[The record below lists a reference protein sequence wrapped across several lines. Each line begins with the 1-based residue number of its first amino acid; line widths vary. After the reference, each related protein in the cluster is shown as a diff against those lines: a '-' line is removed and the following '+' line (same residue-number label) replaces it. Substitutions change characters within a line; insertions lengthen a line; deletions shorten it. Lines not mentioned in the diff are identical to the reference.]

1 MQKILFVI
9 HSLAGGGAEK
19 VLINLVNHMDQT
31 RFDITVLSILGGGIN
46 AKSLASHIHYRV
58 IFPKSFPGNSHIMK
72 LFTPK
77 QLHKLFI
84 KEHYDFEISYLEGST
99 ARLVSGCSDPETR
112 LISWIHV
119 EQHNM
124 KKLAYAFRSPQ
135 EAKWCY
141 NRFDQ
146 TVSVSEFVKND
157 FCKILNFTKPI
168 KVLYNTVESEKI
180 VREAQK
186 PVPQISLDKSFKI
199 VAVGTLKASK
209 GYDRL
214 LRIVERL
221 KKVFDIHLYILGT
234 GPLREKLE
242 TFVKEHDMSRD
253 VIFLGYDMNPY
264 KYVSKCDLF
273 VCASHAEGF
282 STAATEALIVGTP
295 VCTVNVSGM
304 KEMLGE
310 NNEYG
315 IVTDNSEEALYQGI
329 KNLIEDPKL
338 LDFYKKA
345 AKERAKI
352 FSTSATVN
360 AVEEM
365 LHEVEKRAYT
375 KEDSLDIDYSVLI
388 RTTGEADEKYE
399 ALLTS
404 ISQLVPKPKE
414 VIVVLPEGYKKPR
427 IQLGYEHF
435 GFCKKGMV
443 IQRMTG
449 IDMCRTKY
457 ALVCDDD
464 VSFSSDFVQK
474 LYAPLKRGVG
484 KFSIGPLYSFFPP
497 KGVNAMICTAMGS
510 AVPTLFHKDRY
521 NSILR
526 TAGYSYNRYLKE
538 DKYYY
543 TQSAPWTCFFAET
556 ESMRR
561 VNMKEEIWLDSHGYS
576 ALDDQTMFYK
586 AWLLGMNTVV
596 VPDAQYNHLDA
607 RTSSRNNKPAMIYSL
622 NYNRIVFWHRFI
634 FCMQSNVLL
643 KCWAVIC
650 FKYRQIMEY
659 GFDFMS
665 VVRRKLSKN
674 DWKMSRKGSRDG
686 WKYIKSNEY
695 LKIPNLNEQTK
706 KGRVK
711 NE

>member
-9 HSLAGGGAEK
+9 QSLAGGGAEK
-19 VLINLVNHMDQT
+19 VLINLVNYMDQT
-31 RFDITVLSILGGGIN
+31 QFDITVLSILGGGVN
-46 AKSLASHIHYRV
+46 AKSLASHIHYHV

-72 LFTPK
+72 FFTPK
-77 QLHKLFI
+77 QLHKLLI

-180 VREAQK
+180 VREAQEPAPK
-186 PVPQISLDKSFKI
+186 ISSDKSFKI

-234 GPLREKLE
+234 GPLREKLG

-253 VIFLGYDMNPY
+253 VTFLGYDMNPY

-375 KEDSLDIDYSVLI
+375 KEDSLDIDYSVVI

-399 ALLTS
+399 ALLT
-404 ISQLVPKPKE
+404 
-414 VIVVLPEGYKKPR
+414 
-427 IQLGYEHF
+427 
-435 GFCKKGMV
+435 
-443 IQRMTG
+443 
-449 IDMCRTKY
+449 
-457 ALVCDDD
+457 
-464 VSFSSDFVQK
+464 
-474 LYAPLKRGVG
+474 
-484 KFSIGPLYSFFPP
+484 
-497 KGVNAMICTAMGS
+497 
-510 AVPTLFHKDRY
+510 
-521 NSILR
+521 
-526 TAGYSYNRYLKE
+526 
-538 DKYYY
+538 
-543 TQSAPWTCFFAET
+543 
-556 ESMRR
+556 
-561 VNMKEEIWLDSHGYS
+561 
-576 ALDDQTMFYK
+576 FYIAACSK
-586 AWLLGMNTVV
+586 A
-596 VPDAQYNHLDA
+596 
-607 RTSSRNNKPAMIYSL
+607 
-622 NYNRIVFWHRFI
+622 
-634 FCMQSNVLL
+634 
-643 KCWAVIC
+643 
-650 FKYRQIMEY
+650 
-659 GFDFMS
+659 
-665 VVRRKLSKN
+665 
-674 DWKMSRKGSRDG
+674 
-686 WKYIKSNEY
+686 
-695 LKIPNLNEQTK
+695 
-706 KGRVK
+706 
-711 NE
+711 